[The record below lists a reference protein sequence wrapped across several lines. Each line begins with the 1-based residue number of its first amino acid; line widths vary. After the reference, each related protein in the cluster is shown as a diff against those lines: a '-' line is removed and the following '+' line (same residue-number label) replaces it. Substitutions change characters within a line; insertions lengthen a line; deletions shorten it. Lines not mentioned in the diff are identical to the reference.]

1 MTLYDTIQCKCHL
14 SSVSQSN
21 QLILDEMQQT
31 LITSAHSSLLVFS
44 IIHTLK
50 GRQVFI
56 SQTIQQTNLRKILY
70 LHMSNGENSQMKYT
84 TGKIT

>member
-70 LHMSNGENSQMKYT
+70 LHMSNGENSRMKYT